1 MLSLFKHVSI
11 GCKPDIALQICN
23 PLTHCNLLHVI
34 ITAGWCVRFKGNLCL
49 KILMPLGWK
58 SFYIFYLCRNFLQ
71 LFSCKSLKGDM
82 HCNPIQFNFFPFTST
97 CLNKILPPN
106 ARKKLFCT
114 YHVMMLCYKPGISVS
129 NFFVSINCKQVLTFL
144 V

>member
-1 MLSLFKHVSI
+1 MLSLFRQVYLFGASWY
-11 GCKPDIALQICN
+11 CAPNLAPTYPLQFVTCN
-23 PLTHCNLLHVI
+23 HHSRLMCAV
-34 ITAGWCVRFKGNLCL
+34 GNFCL